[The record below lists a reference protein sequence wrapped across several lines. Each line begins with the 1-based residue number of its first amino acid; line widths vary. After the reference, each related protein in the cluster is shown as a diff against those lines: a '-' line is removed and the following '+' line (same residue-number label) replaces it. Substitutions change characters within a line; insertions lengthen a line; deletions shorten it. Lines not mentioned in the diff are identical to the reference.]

1 MEDTKEDIIE
11 YLEELLEGLI
21 NKDVRITDKKKFV
34 KGLLLTV
41 HSSELD
47 LDVMFEKSVM
57 REMLEEEDVDR
68 FFRWEERFV
77 G

>member
-1 MEDTKEDIIE
+1 MVYEDTKEDIIE

-21 NKDVRITDKKKFV
+21 NKDIRITDKKKFV

-47 LDVMFEKSVM
+47 LDVMVEKSVM
-57 REMLEEEDVDR
+57 REMLEDE
-68 FFRWEERFV
+68 
-77 G
+77 